1 MRRTDPART
10 TATMHR
16 HDAALATITGRPR
29 KRQRTEAGL
38 PLGIRRAC
46 RDKQQ
51 NDRTAE
57 PDGEPLMMNRPAIL
71 ATATLCAV
79 GVLSWSAA
87 ATAAQ
92 KVEKDYPNKPIRV
105 IVPSPAGG
113 PPDLVMRMLLPYYSQ
128 SLGQPL
134 VLDNRAGAG
143 GVVGSATVAKGTPDG
158 YTWLVTTASH
168 TNTPPF
174 SKNSPFDPVKDFSH
188 ISLLAQNFGQ
198 AVVVPTNSA
207 AKSVPELIAM
217 AKAKPG
223 KMNYAS
229 AGIGTAS
236 HIPAEVMK
244 SMAGVDIVG
253 VQYKG
258 VPEGMTDLIAGRMD
272 VMFVGTQIA
281 LPLMQSNRLRV
292 IALTGAKRWKGMPDT
307 PTLQELGLKE
317 FNVVNWFGLWLPAN
331 APAAIVSRLQSEI
344 VKAVAQTDVIAQF
357 DTLGL
362 EGVGMPS
369 AEFARFVAKEAAAA
383 QEIARNVAP
392 ATITV
397 TTTPVTPVAAPQ
409 K

>member
-10 TATMHR
+10 TVTMHR
-16 HDAALATITGRPR
+16 HDAALATITARPR

-38 PLGIRRAC
+38 PLGIRRAY

-292 IALTGAKRWKGMPDT
+292 IALTGAKRWKGMPDV
-307 PTLQELGLKE
+307 PTMQELGFKGYDLI
-317 FNVVNWFGLWLPAN
+317 NWFGFWLPPGAS
-331 APAAIVSRLQSEI
+331 PALQQRLHAET
-344 VKAVAQTDVIAQF
+344 VKALAVPEVLKQF
-357 DTLGL
+357 DVLGL
-362 EGVGMPS
+362 EAVGSTPENFIKFVTEQSRFMN
-369 AEFARFVAKEAAAA
+369 ELARKVDAAA
-383 QEIARNVAP
+383 
-392 ATITV
+392 
-397 TTTPVTPVAAPQ
+397 

>member
-1 MRRTDPART
+1 
-10 TATMHR
+10 
-16 HDAALATITGRPR
+16 
-29 KRQRTEAGL
+29 
-38 PLGIRRAC
+38 
-46 RDKQQ
+46 
-51 NDRTAE
+51 
-57 PDGEPLMMNRPAIL
+57 MMNKPTSL
-71 ATATLCAV
+71 ATASLCAL
-79 GVLSWSAA
+79 GVLGWSLC

-188 ISLLAQNFGQ
+188 VSLLAQNFGQ
-198 AVVVPTNSA
+198 AVVVPTLSA
-207 AKSVPELIAM
+207 AKSVADLIAM

-244 SMAGVDIVG
+244 AMAGVDIVG

-292 IALTGAKRWKGMPDT
+292 LALTGAKRWKGMPDV
-307 PTLQELGLKE
+307 PTMQELGFKGYDLI
-317 FNVVNWFGLWLPAN
+317 NWFGFWLPPGASPALLQRLHAETLKALA
-331 APAAIVSRLQSEI
+331 APE
-344 VKAVAQTDVIAQF
+344 VIKQF
-357 DTLGL
+357 DAQGL
-362 EGVGMPS
+362 EAIGSTPENFVKFVTAQSKFMNDL
-369 AEFARFVAKEAAAA
+369 ARKIDAAA
-383 QEIARNVAP
+383 
-392 ATITV
+392 
-397 TTTPVTPVAAPQ
+397 